1 MIDIEK
7 ITITPEIL
15 NIIGEIDEF
24 KGIWQLLGK
33 MAPDRLLALKKVATI
48 ESIGSSTRIEGSKL
62 SDQEVDRLLSHV
74 DALSFQNRD
83 EQEVAGYAFVCEK
96 VFENFDMIPISE
108 NAIKQMHI
116 WLLQYCNKDAGH
128 RGEYK
133 KVPIRIEGFDTH
145 KKSVGV
151 IFETVPPFQ
160 TPIKMHELVIWTR
173 DSLEKKALHPLIV
186 IGIFV
191 VLFLAIHPFQ
201 DGNGRLSRLLT
212 TMLMMKCG
220 YQYIPYS
227 SLESIIEASKE
238 GYYLALQRTQKSW
251 QNDQADWTPWLLF
264 FLTCLQRQKQH
275 LEQKVAVEQMLTH
288 LPELPRK
295 ILELL
300 KAHGRLK
307 IREIEG
313 LTQKNRNTL
322 KKALSKLVHNNFI
335 QLHGK
340 GKTSWYTLI

>member
-7 ITITPEIL
+7 IRITPEIL
-15 NIIGEIDEF
+15 NLIGEIDEF
-24 KGIWQLLGK
+24 KGGWQLLGK

-62 SDQEVDRLLSHV
+62 SDQEVERLLSHV
-74 DALSFQNRD
+74 DALSFQSRD

-96 VFENFDMIPISE
+96 IFENFEMIPLSE

-116 WLLQYCNKDAGH
+116 WLLQYCDKDAGH

-133 KVPIRIEGFDTH
+133 KVPIRIEAFDAN

-151 IFETVPPFQ
+151 VFETEPPFQ
-160 TPIKMHELVIWTR
+160 TPIKMEELVAWTR
-173 DSLEKKALHPLIV
+173 ESLEKKTLHPLIV

-212 TMLMMKCG
+212 TMLLMKCG
-220 YQYIPYS
+220 YQYVPYS
-227 SLESIIEASKE
+227 SMESIIEASKE

-251 QNDQADWTPWLLF
+251 QKGHPDWTPWLMF

-275 LEQKVAVEQMLTH
+275 LEQKVAMEQMLTH
-288 LPELPRK
+288 LPELPKK
-295 ILELL
+295 ILELV
-300 KAHGRLK
+300 KVRGRLK
-307 IREIEG
+307 IGEIEQ
-313 LTQKNRNTL
+313 LTQENRNTL
-322 KKALSKLVHNNFI
+322 KKALAGLVHNNLLK
-335 QLHGK
+335 LHGK
-340 GKTSWYTLI
+340 GKTSWYTF